1 MWKLRSFTRPDGTPI
16 TKKWLRGATSE
27 LKAAFLVRMIHLVK
41 LPADGWDR
49 PDVGQLRH
57 GECKGLYEIVL
68 YANKIQHRPLGY
80 FSGKQEFTFL
90 AFAEERGNE
99 LDPANI
105 CETAQT
111 RRALIENEPNK
122 EKKRVCD
129 ITLLERRTNRNAKK

>member
-16 TKKWLRGATSE
+16 VKKWLKGATSE
-27 LKAAFLVRMIHLVK
+27 LKAAFYLRMNALIK

-57 GECKGLYEIVL
+57 GACKGLFEIVL
-68 YANKIQHRPLGY
+68 YANKIRHRPIGY

-90 AFAEERGNE
+90 AFAEERGNTF
-99 LDPANI
+99 DPPNI
-105 CETAQT
+105 CETAQE
-111 RRALIENEPNK
+111 RKSLIENEPIK

-129 ITLLERRTNRNAKK
+129 ITLLERRTSGDAKK